1 MRVNRR
7 RILGTVA
14 SAVLLSRR
22 LGHAVAQSTPVAATG
37 AVPGYAIARVR
48 ALPTPELAA
57 AIVADVL
64 TTRRW
69 SSSMWSV
76 GR

>member
-14 SAVLLSRR
+14 SAALLSRR
-22 LGHAVAQSTPVAATG
+22 LGHAAAQSTPVAATG
-37 AVPGYAIARVR
+37 AVPGYAIARFR

-69 SSSMWSV
+69 SSSMWSA